1 MVPSMV
7 TDSMKRMIELIEPA
21 LAAIERGGSE
31 QDLKELRTLLQNL
44 LIDLMRVVER
54 NPGLEAAAADLFGAA
69 SAIVRDN
76 SVGAL
81 PPARKMRLLREAR
94 ARFRERIG
102 AARPSELGTKILW
115 RHHEL
120 LCA

>member
-1 MVPSMV
+1 MQPSIV
-7 TDSMKRMIELIEPA
+7 TDNIDRMVGLIEPA

-31 QDLKELRTLLQNL
+31 QDLKDLRTLLQNL

-54 NPGLEAAAADLFGAA
+54 DPGLEAAAADLFGAA
-69 SAIVRDN
+69 SAIVRDHC
-76 SVGAL
+76 VDAQ
-81 PPARKMRLLREAR
+81 PHARKMRLLRETR
-94 ARFRERIG
+94 VRFRERIS

>member
-1 MVPSMV
+1 MSG
-7 TDSMKRMIELIEPA
+7 LIEPA
-21 LAAIERGGSE
+21 LAALERGGSE
-31 QDLKELRTLLQNL
+31 PDLKELRALLESL
-44 LIDLMRVVER
+44 LIDLMRIVER

-76 SVGAL
+76 HVGAL
-81 PPARKMRLLREAR
+81 PHARKMRLFREAR

-102 AARPSELGTKILW
+102 AARPSELGTKILS

>member
-1 MVPSMV
+1 MDRTGVND
-7 TDSMKRMIELIEPA
+7 TIDRMIGLIEPA
-21 LAAIERGGSE
+21 LAGMERGGSE
-31 QDLKELRTLLQNL
+31 QDLKELRALLQSL

-54 NPGLEAAAADLFGAA
+54 NPGLDAAAADLFGAA
-69 SAIVRDN
+69 SAVVRDN
-76 SVGAL
+76 CVGAL
-81 PPARKMRLLREAR
+81 PHARKMRLFREAR